1 MRTETIEDA
10 RYSALI
16 DGLLSGLNIK
26 QSAQAVGLP
35 VTTVR
40 RWTQKP
46 KFKEM
51 LRAARGELSN
61 SVFTTI
67 IGNCNR
73 ATQTLL
79 KIMSDSKAPPLARV
93 QAARTILEFSF
104 RGIESVELL
113 NRIEALEHRANEMEE
128 EPCT

>member
-1 MRTETIEDA
+1 MLENA
-10 RYSALI
+10 KYSAVI
-16 DGLLSGLNIK
+16 DKLLTGMNIK
-26 QSAQAVGLP
+26 QAAQASGLP

-40 RWTQKP
+40 RWVQKP

-51 LRAARGELSN
+51 FKAARSDLSS
-61 SVFTTI
+61 SVYTTI

-79 KIMSDSKAPPLARV
+79 KIMSDGKSPALARV
-93 QAARTILEFSF
+93 QAARSILEFAF
-104 RGIESVELL
+104 KGIESVELL
-113 NRIEALEHRANEMEE
+113 NRIEALEHRATEMED